1 MSLAQLDLFGE
12 PALAAPL
19 GPSGARRRGVEPAD
33 PGPALRE
40 LAAALPAALHLGTSS
55 WSFPGWQGLVYA
67 GRHPPERLA
76 RDGLH
81 AYAAHPLHRTVG
93 LDRGYYAPIP
103 EPELAAYAAAVP
115 PDFRFL
121 IKAHEALTTAV
132 YPRHPRYG
140 ARRGR
145 PSDEF
150 LDPAYARAAVIDPV
164 HRGLGPAA
172 GPILFQFAPQDVAAL
187 GGARHLAARLHRFL
201 EALPRGP
208 LYAVELRNP
217 ELLTPDYAAAL
228 RAAGACHCVNVYP
241 GMPPPHLQRQ
251 RALTDLAPALV
262 VRWML
267 HPRLSYEQ
275 ARALFDPFDR
285 LVEDDPQS
293 RRAIADLCLDAAAA
307 ARPTFVIVNN
317 KAEGSSPLSV
327 QRLAAAIAAGRRA

>member
-1 MSLAQLDLFGE
+1 MRYK
-12 PALAAPL
+12 
-19 GPSGARRRGVEPAD
+19 GARCRSPSSTSSASPPPPPPPRAPAASPPPATPPR
-33 PGPALRE
+33 PG
-40 LAAALPAALHLGTSS
+40 AALPAALHLGTSS

-76 RDGLH
+76 RDGLA
-81 AYAAHPLHRTVG
+81 AYAAHPLHRAVG
-93 LDRGYYAPIP
+93 LDRGNYAPIP
-103 EPELAAYAAAVP
+103 EPELAANAAAVP
-115 PDFRFL
+115 AGFRFL
-121 IKAHEALTTAV
+121 IKAPEALTTAV

-140 ARRGR
+140 VRRGR

-150 LDPAYARAAVIDPV
+150 LDPAYARAVVVDPV
-164 HRGLGPAA
+164 LRGLGPAA

-285 LVEDDPQS
+285 LIEDDPKS
-293 RRAIADLCLDAAAA
+293 RRAIADLCLDAVA
-307 ARPTFVIVNN
+307 ARPAFVIVNN
-317 KAEGSSPLSV
+317 KAEGSSPLTL
-327 QRLAAAIAAGRRA
+327 QRLAAALAAGRRA